1 MARAVLG
8 NDEGLGGDHLQ
19 DRAGQ
24 RVVRIIRD
32 RDRDRA
38 RAEPVIVMA

>member
-19 DRAGQ
+19 DLAVQ
-24 RVVRIIRD
+24 RVVRIT
-32 RDRDRA
+32 RDRA